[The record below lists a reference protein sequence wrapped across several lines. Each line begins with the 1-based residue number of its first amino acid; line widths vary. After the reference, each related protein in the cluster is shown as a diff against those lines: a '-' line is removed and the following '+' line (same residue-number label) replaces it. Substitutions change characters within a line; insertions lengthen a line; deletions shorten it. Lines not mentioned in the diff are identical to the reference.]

1 LKDQLEKEV
10 LNKIRRED
18 LEIFFMENFVEK
30 PRKLEIHCSNENFES
45 SNELQLKERLKEK
58 KENIK
63 VINENYGLWKEL
75 DKYEYRY

>member
-1 LKDQLEKEV
+1 MKDQLEKEV